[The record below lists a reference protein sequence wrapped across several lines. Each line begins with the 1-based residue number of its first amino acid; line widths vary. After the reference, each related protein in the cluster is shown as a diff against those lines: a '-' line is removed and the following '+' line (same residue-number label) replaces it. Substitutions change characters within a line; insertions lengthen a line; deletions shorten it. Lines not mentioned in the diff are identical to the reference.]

1 MQRLIFKKN
10 KKTAKHNRLHSR
22 IKRLLVDENCGFFIE
37 DYFHTILNLE
47 KKRTERSGK
56 HFLLMLINIK
66 KIYKKPVPNEII
78 ATIGDAIISL
88 TRETDIKGWYERNA
102 FLGIIFTESNGTDK
116 DILKNKFQNHLSGVL
131 DEAQMAKIKIS
142 FHVFPEEGNGEGEK
156 LSNNLDMKLYPDITK
171 NSLSKKISFFIK
183 RFFDVVGSIF
193 LMIIFLPSFLLIPAF
208 IKLTSEGPVLFKQKR
223 HGQFGRTFTFLKF
236 RSMYIN
242 NDPGIHK
249 KYIKTFIHEQKS
261 YDNLYGNESSTQK
274 GIYKIK
280 DDPRITPI
288 GRLLRKTSLDELPQF
303 INVLKGEMSL
313 VGPRPPIHYELEDY
327 DLWHRRRILEVKPGI
342 TGLWQVKGRSS
353 TTFDEMVRL
362 DLQYSREWSIWL
374 DLKILLLTPFVVLT
388 GRGAY

>member
-22 IKRLLVDENCGFFIE
+22 IKRLLVDENCGFFVE
-37 DYFHTILNLE
+37 DYFHAILNLE
-47 KKRTERSGK
+47 KKRTERSGN

-102 FLGIIFTESNGTDK
+102 LLGIIFTESNGTDK
-116 DILKNKFQNHLSGVL
+116 DILKNKFQNHLSGVM

-208 IKLTSEGPVLFKQKR
+208 IKLTSEGPVLFRQKR

-362 DLQYSREWSIWL
+362 DLQYSRQWSIWL